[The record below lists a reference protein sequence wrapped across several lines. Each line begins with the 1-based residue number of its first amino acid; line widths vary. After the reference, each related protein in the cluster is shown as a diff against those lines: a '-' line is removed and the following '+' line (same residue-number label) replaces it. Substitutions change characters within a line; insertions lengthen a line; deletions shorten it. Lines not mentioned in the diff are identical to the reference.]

1 MFFPYSGEQFL
12 HDGDVCNLGS
22 INLES
27 FHKDGNV
34 DVDALRET
42 ARIAVR
48 MLDNVIDIS
57 NFPVQKVNQT
67 FRANRRVGLGIMGFA
82 DLLFNLRIGY
92 NTQKG
97 RDTARLVMKT
107 IQEAAHGMSHELALS
122 KGVFPNWDKSI
133 HGPLGTNQPM
143 RNAAL
148 TNVAPTGSI
157 AMMFDISGGVSGR
170 DGNSLPSLGWGGQE
184 FYTFIAAHDST

>member
-157 AMMFDISGGVSGR
+157 AMMFDISGGVSR
-170 DGNSLPSLGWGGQE
+170 HVNWG
-184 FYTFIAAHDST
+184 FSTP